1 MENVL
6 KYTIFKTKWGYFG
19 LAGTEYALYRTCL
32 PGQSPEKLK
41 LLLLKGLSLTNRV
54 SSIEHRVSLVRRS
67 FSEGGRI
74 EFDKAFFKEIQRQ
87 IIAYFEGSYVNFSPD
102 IPLVLNGFSS
112 FYTLALTSCRYVTYG
127 ETITYVELA
136 RKSGRPAAARAAGN
150 ALAKNPLPLII
161 PCHRVIRSDGSLGGF
176 SAPGGQGDQAEGLD
190 EIKPAFGGLS
200 LKRKL
205 LAHEQNCL
213 SATPQFASEDTR
225 SQLYFI

>member
-6 KYTIFKTKWGYFG
+6 KYAIFKTKWGYFG

-41 LLLLKGLSLTNRV
+41 SLLLKNLLLK
-54 SSIEHRVSLVRRS
+54 HRVCQ
-67 FSEGGRI
+67 EGVPDLRYASALSI
-74 EFDKAFFKEIQRQ
+74 EFDKAFFKEIQQQ

-102 IPLVLNGFSS
+102 IPLVLNGFSP
-112 FYTLALTSCRYVTYG
+112 FYTSVLTSCRYVTYG
-127 ETITYVELA
+127 VTITYVELA
-136 RKSGRPAAARAAGN
+136 RKSGKPAAARAVGN

-161 PCHRVIRSDGSLGGF
+161 PCHRVIRGDGSLGGF
-176 SAPGGQGDQAEGLD
+176 SAP
-190 EIKPAFGGLS
+190 GGLS

-213 SATPQFASEDTR
+213 SATPQFASEDAR
-225 SQLYFI
+225 SQLDFI